1 MTECIH
7 ECECNSYAIDIDVLR
22 AALARTHESAA
33 RLRKVAAET
42 ERKLSEAAD
51 QRDRA
56 IQERDDARAIV
67 ANVRRAMDAM
77 VQNASN
83 HEVHGANHDYNQF
96 DRQPQGARNHHHL
109 CR

>member
-7 ECECNSYAIDIDVLR
+7 ECECNSYAIDLDVMR

-33 RLRKVAAET
+33 RLRHVIAET

-56 IQERDDARAIV
+56 IQERDAARAIV

-83 HEVHGANHDYNQF
+83 HKVHGANHDHQS
-96 DRQPQGARNHHHL
+96 DRQPQGTRNRHHL